1 MNIALLHLY
10 LFKVYFIMRWFTF
23 LVVLVAVVSCGVKTP
38 FTSQMIEDYNLYSEK
53 QLAKVQFYTS
63 QTITLNRVKKVAG
76 GNHASNGVLVENSSS
91 HQDRITI
98 QAQTPGIVE
107 KAGEDGQI
115 FIRFEQGKGRFLSFK
130 VRPNAQNGRFYL
142 DAQYSM
148 NNGGELTYGE
158 DRYTVN
164 SAAGQTYLMV
174 IVKKIQNSSSRD
186 RVVRGMKI

>member
-1 MNIALLHLY
+1 
-10 LFKVYFIMRWFTF
+10 MRWITF
-23 LVVLVAVVSCGVKTP
+23 LLVSIVVVSCGARVP

-63 QTITLNRVKKVAG
+63 QTITLNRVKKVAS
-76 GNHASNGVLVENSSS
+76 GNHASNGVLVENSSN

-107 KAGEDGQI
+107 KSGEDGQI
-115 FIRFEQGKGRFLSFK
+115 YIRFEQGKGKFLSFK

-142 DAQYSM
+142 DAQFTM

-158 DRYTVN
+158 DRYSVS

-174 IVKKIQNSSSRD
+174 VVKKIQNSTSRD